1 MSAEG
6 PTSPTELP
14 APRRPKVIKTNQQQV
29 LLYVVLTLLL
39 SLATVWAGR
48 MLVHNSETLT
58 FAVGAP
64 NSEEALFAA
73 KLANVL
79 KANASRFRIKVVNN
93 ADSAKAIAQFDHR
106 QADLAVLRTDA
117 KVPPRARALAI
128 LEHDLVLLLGPG
140 NKKIKSLAEL
150 KKKKVAVVAENES
163 SLAFVR
169 SILDVPDGPDAA
181 KIQMAPQGATLDKLL
196 TPSSGFAAVIAVVH
210 GSKAVRDKAYEQIAK
225 RGGFTL
231 NAIDEAKALAR
242 KFPGISEETLTA
254 GTLSAS
260 PEIPDDDLD
269 TIGLQWLLVAQSRI
283 SVTTAGDL
291 ARIVYENKSA
301 LGLDNGF
308 ATHIE
313 PASVEKDAYVM
324 AHQGAADYINDDTKS
339 FMDKYSDMMY
349 LGAGALSV
357 IGSIFAAI
365 YAKITRIAPE
375 KASELSTAILDI
387 GERIEH
393 AHSLDQLEC
402 LQDELEGILRG
413 AVIGLRDGTI
423 STDGLDTFKLG
434 YELVRDEIG
443 MRRDYLKRHAGEI
456 GKASQDAVPP
466 PHDDSNVVVV
476 KTAQSA

>member
-1 MSAEG
+1 MSTEG
-6 PTSPTELP
+6 PTASLTPP
-14 APRRPKVIKTNQQQV
+14 PPRRPKVIKTNQQQV

-39 SLATVWAGR
+39 SFATVWGGR
-48 MLVHNSETLT
+48 ALLHNSETLT

-64 NSEEALFAA
+64 NSDEALFAA
-73 KLANVL
+73 KLATVL
-79 KANASRFRIKVVNN
+79 KNNASRVRIEIVSN
-93 ADSAKAIAQFDHR
+93 ADNAKAVAQFDR
-106 QADLAVLRTDA
+106 KQADLAVLRTDA
-117 KVPPRARALAI
+117 KVPLRARTLAI

-140 NKKIKSLAEL
+140 NKKIKSLSEL
-150 KKKKVAVVAENES
+150 KKKKVAVVAENEA

-169 SILDVPDGPDAA
+169 SILEVPDGPETARV
-181 KIQMAPQGATLDKLL
+181 QMAPQGATLDRLFG
-196 TPSSGFAAVIAVVH
+196 PPNGFGAVIAIVH
-210 GSKAVRDKAYEQIAK
+210 ASRAVRDKSYEQVAR

-231 NAIDEAKALAR
+231 NAIDEAKTLAR
-242 KFPGISEETLTA
+242 KFPGISGETVTA
-254 GTLSAS
+254 GTLSTS
-260 PEIPDDDLD
+260 PRVPDDDLD
-269 TIGLQWLLVAQSRI
+269 TIGLEWLLVAQSRV
-283 SVTTAGDL
+283 SPTTAGEL

-308 ATHIE
+308 ATRIE
-313 PASVEKDAYVM
+313 PASVEKDAFVI
-324 AHQGAADYINDDTKS
+324 AHRGAADYINDDTKS
-339 FMDKYSDMMY
+339 FMDKYSDLMY
-349 LGAGALSV
+349 VGVAALSI

-402 LQDELEGILRG
+402 LQDELEAILRG

-434 YELVRDEIG
+434 YEFVRDEIG
-443 MRRDYLKRHAGEI
+443 MRRDYLKRHAGEAD
-456 GKASQDAVPP
+456 KTVRDAGPP
-466 PHDDSNVVVV
+466 QPDDSKVVVV